1 MIKSNAIEICIIRD
15 IEMIVTKSC
24 CKSKT
29 VLYINYISTK
39 LGKRLIIISSK
50 LLSLYI
56 YVLII
61 LQQHVN
67 FENVGI
73 FSKIIYTCLY
83 PLRYLPDQN

>member
-29 VLYINYISTK
+29 VLYINYISTI
-39 LGKRLIIISSK
+39 LGKKLIIISSK

-56 YVLII
+56 TYLIEI
-61 LQQHVN
+61 SNLIS
-67 FENVGI
+67 FRLI
-73 FSKIIYTCLY
+73 ALFSTAQSFLLKITK
-83 PLRYLPDQN
+83 